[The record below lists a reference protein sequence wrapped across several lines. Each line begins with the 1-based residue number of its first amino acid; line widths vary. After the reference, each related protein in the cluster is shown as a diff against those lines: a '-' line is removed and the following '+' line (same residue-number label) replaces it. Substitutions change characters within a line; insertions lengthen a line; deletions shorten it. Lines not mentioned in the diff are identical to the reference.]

1 MSQPA
6 EAVNSAVTRLTHFV
20 GGAHVAGES
29 GRFGDVFNPSLGR
42 KSGEV
47 PLASKSEIESAIEVA
62 EAAFPAWGAT
72 SVLQRSRV
80 MARYVQ
86 LLYQHQEELAE
97 LVSKEHGKVFEDA
110 MGEVLRGI
118 EVCEFACAA
127 PHAQKG
133 EFSDNVA
140 RGIDIY
146 SMRKPLGVVAG
157 ITPFNFPAMIPLWM
171 AGMALITGNSVVMKP
186 SEKDPTCPLRLAELF
201 LEAGGPAGVFNVVNG
216 DKEAVDTL
224 LEDPRIKAVSFV
236 GSTPIAKY
244 VYATATANG
253 KRCQAMGGAKNHMLV
268 LPDADLD
275 DVANALMGAAYGSAG
290 ERCMAIS
297 VGVCVGDEVADKLI
311 EKLKPRVEALRI
323 GPSLDRGLEMG
334 PLVTKEH
341 REKVMNYIQMAEDEG
356 SRLVVDGRDFVL
368 DGHEDGYF
376 LGGSLVDN
384 VRPDMQSYQEEIF
397 GPVLQIVRVGSFE
410 EGAALATDHPY
421 GNGTSIF
428 TRNGAAARTFAD
440 KVEVGMVGI
449 NVPIPVPL
457 AFHSFGGWKNSAFG
471 DHNQYGMEGLRFYT
485 RVKTVTSRWLD
496 DGVDAEFTMPVLK

>member
-6 EAVNSAVTRLTHFV
+6 EAVSSTVTRLTHFV
-20 GGAHVAGES
+20 GGEHIAGTS
-29 GRFGDVFNPSLGR
+29 GRYGDFFNPTLGV

-47 PLASKSEIESAIEVA
+47 PLASKSDVESAIAVA
-62 EAAFPAWGAT
+62 EAAFPEWGAT

-86 LLYQHQEELAE
+86 LLYQHQEELAT

-201 LEAGGPAGVFNVVNG
+201 IEAGGPPGVFNIVNG

-236 GSTPIAKY
+236 GSTPIARY
-244 VYATATANG
+244 VYANATANG
-253 KRCQAMGGAKNHMLV
+253 KRCQAMGGAKNHMLI

-297 VGVCVGDEVADKLI
+297 VGVCIGDEVADKLI
-311 EKLKPRVEALRI
+311 DKLKPRVEALRI

-384 VRPDMQSYQEEIF
+384 VKPDMQSYQEEIF
-397 GPVLQIVRVGSFE
+397 GPVLQIMRVGSFE

-428 TRNGAAARTFAD
+428 TKNGSAARTFAD

>member
-6 EAVNSAVTRLTHFV
+6 AAVSSEITQLSHYVNGEHI
-20 GGAHVAGES
+20 AGTS
-29 GRFGDVFNPSLGR
+29 GRFGDIFNPSKGV
-42 KSGEV
+42 KISEV
-47 PLASKSEIESAIEVA
+47 PLASKSEVEAAIAVA
-62 EAAFPAWGAT
+62 AEAFPAWAAT
-72 SVLQRSRV
+72 SVLQRSRI

-86 LLYQHQEELAE
+86 LLYKHQHELAT
-97 LVSKEHGKVFEDA
+97 LVSIEHGKVIEDA
-110 MGEVLRGI
+110 MGSVLRGI
-118 EVCEFACAA
+118 EVAEFACGA

-171 AGMALITGNSVVMKP
+171 SAMALITGNTVLLKP
-186 SEKDPTCPLRLAELF
+186 SEKDPSCPMRLAELF
-201 LEAGGPAGVFNVVNG
+201 VEAGAPPGVFNVING

-224 LEDPRIKAVSFV
+224 LGDDRVKAISFV
-236 GSTPIAKY
+236 GSTPIAKH

-253 KRCQAMGGAKNHMLV
+253 KRCQAMGGAKNHMLI
-268 LPDADLD
+268 LPDANLE

-297 VGVCVGDEVADKLI
+297 VGVCIGDEVADKLI
-311 EKLKPRVEALRI
+311 DILKPRVEALKI
-323 GPSLDRGLEMG
+323 GSSLDTGLEMG

-341 REKVMNYIQMAEDEG
+341 RAKVMNYIQMAEDEG
-356 SRLVVDGRDFVL
+356 SRLVVDGRDFVCE
-368 DGHEDGYF
+368 GHENGYF
-376 LGGSLVDN
+376 LGGSLIDN
-384 VRPDMQSYQEEIF
+384 VTPEMQSYQEEIF
-397 GPVLQIVRVGSFE
+397 GPVLQIMRVGSFD
-410 EGAALATDHPY
+410 EGTALATDHPY

-457 AFHSFGGWKNSAFG
+457 AFHSFGGWKSSAFG
-471 DHNQYGMEGLRFYT
+471 DHNQYGMEAMRFYT
-485 RVKTVTSRWLD
+485 KVKTVTARWLD
-496 DGVDAEFTMPVLK
+496 TELEAEFNMPVLK

>member
-6 EAVNSAVTRLTHFV
+6 ESVAAEVPRLTHYIN
-20 GGAHVAGES
+20 GERVAGVSE
-29 GRFGDVFNPSLGR
+29 RFGDVFNPSLGVR
-42 KSGEV
+42 ASVV
-47 PLASKSEIESAIEVA
+47 PLASKDEVEAAIAIA
-62 EAAFPAWGAT
+62 EEAFPAWAAT
-72 SVLQRSRV
+72 SVLQRSRI

-86 LLYQHQEELAE
+86 LLYRHQEELAK
-97 LVSKEHGKVFEDA
+97 LVSMEHGKVVEDA
-110 MGEVLRGI
+110 MGSVLRGI
-118 EVCEFACAA
+118 EVCEFACGA

-171 AGMALITGNSVVMKP
+171 AGMALITGNTVVLKP
-186 SEKDPTCPLRLAELF
+186 SEKDPSCPLRLAELF
-201 LEAGGPAGVFNVVNG
+201 VEAGAPAGVFNVVNG

-224 LEDPRIKAVSFV
+224 LTDERVKAISFV

-244 VYATATANG
+244 VYATATAHG
-253 KRCQAMGGAKNHMLV
+253 KRCQAMGGAKNHMLI

-297 VGVCVGDEVADKLI
+297 VGVCVGDEVADRLI
-311 EKLKPRVEALRI
+311 EKLKPRVEGLRI
-323 GPSLDRGLEMG
+323 GPSLETGLEMG

-376 LGGSLVDN
+376 LGGSLIDQVK
-384 VRPDMQSYQEEIF
+384 PDMQSYQEEIF
-397 GPVLQIVRVGSFE
+397 GPVLQIMRVGSFE

-428 TRNGAAARTFAD
+428 TQNGAAARTFAD

-457 AFHSFGGWKNSAFG
+457 AFHSFGGWKSSAFG
-471 DHNQYGMEGLRFYT
+471 DHNQYGMEALRFYT
-485 RVKTVTSRWLD
+485 KVKTVTSRWLD
-496 DGVDAEFTMPVLK
+496 SGLESEFSMPVLK